1 MTVLN
6 LEVSMKQ
13 KQKTMPHHKTQLF
26 IREKKKKKKS
36 LFKTIFFVLFLPS
49 FLLFLGGGAPELMLT
64 HFLSSK
70 DRDNIGIGQGDS
82 CRQAQGIP
90 WTV

>member
-64 HFLSSK
+64 HFCPPK
-70 DRDNIGIGQGDS
+70 IGITLG
-82 CRQAQGIP
+82 
-90 WTV
+90 